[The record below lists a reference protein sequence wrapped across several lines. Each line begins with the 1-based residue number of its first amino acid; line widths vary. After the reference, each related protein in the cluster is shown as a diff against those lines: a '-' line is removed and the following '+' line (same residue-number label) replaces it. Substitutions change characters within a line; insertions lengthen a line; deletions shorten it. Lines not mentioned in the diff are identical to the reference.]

1 MAIKRNMVAGILLT
15 LAVSIVAKLL
25 SPYLP
30 SLGGEALAMLM
41 GIVLGNT
48 LFAHER
54 WNAGVKWAEKYPIE
68 IGIAVLGLN
77 VTLNNMA
84 TLGWSGVI
92 FILIQMTATIL
103 FVMWIGGRV
112 FKVAPQSAMLMGAGN
127 AVCGS
132 SAIASVAP
140 AIGATDDQRRTTVAT
155 VSLAGV
161 VLLFV
166 LPVIGPELL
175 HHNDMLVSALIGGT
189 VQSVGQ
195 VSGTASLVGG
205 DVVTYA
211 PIFKMLRVVLLSA
224 VVILMSRYATKATPV
239 EGVAPIS
246 KVKVPWFVLT
256 FIVLVVINSFVN
268 LPHVLTGTAHEV
280 TSFFG
285 IVNLAGIGL
294 NLKWA
299 TIKSSGATF
308 LGYGLVTII
317 FQVVLALGLIML
329 LMH

>member
-68 IGIAVLGLN
+68 I
-77 VTLNNMA
+77 
-84 TLGWSGVI
+84 
-92 FILIQMTATIL
+92 
-103 FVMWIGGRV
+103 
-112 FKVAPQSAMLMGAGN
+112 
-127 AVCGS
+127 
-132 SAIASVAP
+132 
-140 AIGATDDQRRTTVAT
+140 
-155 VSLAGV
+155 
-161 VLLFV
+161 
-166 LPVIGPELL
+166 
-175 HHNDMLVSALIGGT
+175 
-189 VQSVGQ
+189 
-195 VSGTASLVGG
+195 
-205 DVVTYA
+205 
-211 PIFKMLRVVLLSA
+211 
-224 VVILMSRYATKATPV
+224 
-239 EGVAPIS
+239 
-246 KVKVPWFVLT
+246 
-256 FIVLVVINSFVN
+256 
-268 LPHVLTGTAHEV
+268 
-280 TSFFG
+280 
-285 IVNLAGIGL
+285 VNLAGIGL

-317 FQVVLALGLIML
+317 FQVVLALGLITL